1 MLIIYALILNQES
14 MSASYMST
22 SIKNNLNL
30 LSKRQKLRNTIGSY
44 NHSNRTEYDLPK
56 ASHKQLRNIA
66 KWLREEHRVRMA
78 KVAVVTVVLFF
89 ALVGIFLY
97 AKGGIIQLLTY

>member
-1 MLIIYALILNQES
+1 
-14 MSASYMST
+14 MSAGYMST

-30 LSKRQKLRNTIGSY
+30 LSKRKKLRNTLGSY
-44 NHSNRTEYDLPK
+44 NQSNKAEYSLPK

-66 KWLREEHRVRMA
+66 KRLREEHRVRMA
-78 KVAVVTVVLFF
+78 KVVVVTIVLFF

>member
-1 MLIIYALILNQES
+1 

-30 LSKRQKLRNTIGSY
+30 LSKREKLRNTLGSY
-44 NHSNRTEYDLPK
+44 SKANKTEYNLPK
-56 ASHKQLRNIA
+56 ASKKQLSNIA
-66 KWLREEHRVRMA
+66 KQIREEHRVRMA
-78 KVAVVTVVLFF
+78 KIVVVTIILFF
-89 ALVGIFLY
+89 VLVSAFLY